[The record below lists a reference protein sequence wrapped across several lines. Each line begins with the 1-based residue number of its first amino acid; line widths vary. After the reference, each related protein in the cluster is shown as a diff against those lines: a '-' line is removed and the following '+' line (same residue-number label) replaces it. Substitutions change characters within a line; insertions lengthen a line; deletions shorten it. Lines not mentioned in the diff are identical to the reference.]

1 MYIFNPVKL
10 SIKLSLFEILACSK
24 VLFVSRW
31 SMMEENREIK
41 SWKLSS
47 KHIVYR
53 NAVLGYFSTLDLK
66 ENCSEKLYA
75 NAELGLAQ
83 RITSEWYRTLPWLTV
98 RLHWYNGKIQCWPS
112 MNF

>member
-10 SIKLSLFEILACSK
+10 SSKLSLFKILAYSKLLFLSRCS
-24 VLFVSRW
+24 L
-31 SMMEENREIK
+31 MEESGEVM

-47 KHIVYR
+47 RYIVYR
-53 NAVLGYFSTLDLK
+53 NAVQRYFNTLDSK

-75 NAELGLAQ
+75 NAELGLVQ
-83 RITSEWYRTLPWLTV
+83 SSTSEWYRTSPWLAV
-98 RLHWYNGKIQCWPS
+98 RLHWYNGRIQCWPS

>member
-1 MYIFNPVKL
+1 
-10 SIKLSLFEILACSK
+10 
-24 VLFVSRW
+24 
-31 SMMEENREIK
+31 MMEENREFK
-41 SWKLSS
+41 SWILSS
-47 KHIVYR
+47 RHIVYR

-66 ENCSEKLYA
+66 ENCSEKLFA

-83 RITSEWYRTLPWLTV
+83 RSTSEWYRTSPWLTV